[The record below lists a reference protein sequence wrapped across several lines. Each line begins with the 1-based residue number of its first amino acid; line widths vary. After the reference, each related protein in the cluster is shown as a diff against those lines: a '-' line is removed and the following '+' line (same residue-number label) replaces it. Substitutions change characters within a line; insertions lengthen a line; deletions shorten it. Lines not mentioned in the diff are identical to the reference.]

1 MRGAMRSRWLD
12 NEILLCQLELEAVM
26 LGPLMRGEPD
36 ESSDDDSELT
46 RRLGDSV
53 YLGDRDVDVLAE
65 AMGRLGVTSVVGR
78 ILDTL
83 MTLSRTG
90 YQWVMQPVD
99 EAVKRAN
106 PKVQDWYWRKDSDHR
121 VYIARVAIHSDG
133 RVRFEHAYH
142 RASGSVWSSSGFV
155 WGGDFIP
162 DEARAVAVVREV
174 ELGRRLRARAQA
186 SKRTRGAHPYRRP
199 P

>member
-1 MRGAMRSRWLD
+1 MRSTWLD

-26 LGPLMRGEPD
+26 LGPRYSPD
-36 ESSDDDSELT
+36 ESSDDDSELA
-46 RRLGDSV
+46 RRLGDSMH
-53 YLGDRDVDVLAE
+53 LGDRGVDALTE
-65 AMGRLGVTSVVGR
+65 AMGRLGVNSVVAR

-99 EAVKRAN
+99 EAVKKAN

-121 VYIARVAIHSDG
+121 LYIAHVAIHSDG
-133 RVRFEHAYH
+133 RVRFDHAYNT
-142 RASGSVWSSSGFV
+142 ASGSVWSPSGFV

-162 DEARAVAVVREV
+162 DEARALAMVQRV
-174 ELGRRLRARAQA
+174 ELGRRLRARARA
-186 SKRTRGAHPYRRP
+186 RARGRAGGAHPYRRP
-199 P
+199 S

>member
-1 MRGAMRSRWLD
+1 MRSRWLD

-26 LGPLMRGEPD
+26 LGPPYGSAD
-36 ESSDDDSELT
+36 ESSDDDSELAH
-46 RRLGDSV
+46 RLGDSV

-90 YQWVMQPVD
+90 YQWVMKPVD

-121 VYIARVAIHSDG
+121 VYIAHVAIYSDG
-133 RVRFEHAYH
+133 RVRFNHAYH
-142 RASGSVWSSSGFV
+142 RASVSVWSPSGFV

-162 DEARAVAVVREV
+162 DEARALAMVQEV